1 MNLGASKLI
10 LRSQGRMRPK
20 LPGPI
25 EDLLPDTILD
35 IIYSYVPHTKRPRK
49 THSPSL
55 QRELERIQNLE
66 LSGKSANYM
75 KGLSEF
81 VLNDYSSGKRVRAR

>member
-1 MNLGASKLI
+1 
-10 LRSQGRMRPK
+10 MRAK
-20 LPGPI
+20 LPRPI
-25 EDLLPDTILD
+25 EDLLPDTVLD
-35 IIYSYVPHTKRPRK
+35 IIYSYVPHTKQTKKR
-49 THSPSL
+49 HSPSL

-81 VLNDYSSGKRVRAR
+81 VLNDYSNRKRVRAR

>member
-1 MNLGASKLI
+1 
-10 LRSQGRMRPK
+10 MRPK
-20 LPGPI
+20 LPRCM
-25 EDLLPDTILD
+25 EDLLPDTVLD

-49 THSPSL
+49 KHSPSL

-81 VLNDYSSGKRVRAR
+81 VLNDFHIVKKVRTR

>member
-1 MNLGASKLI
+1 MNPDASKLI
-10 LRSQGRMRPK
+10 LGGQGRMRPK
-20 LPGPI
+20 LPRCM
-25 EDLLPDTILD
+25 EDLLPDTVLD

-49 THSPSL
+49 KHSPSL

-81 VLNDYSSGKRVRAR
+81 VLNDYRTRKKIRV